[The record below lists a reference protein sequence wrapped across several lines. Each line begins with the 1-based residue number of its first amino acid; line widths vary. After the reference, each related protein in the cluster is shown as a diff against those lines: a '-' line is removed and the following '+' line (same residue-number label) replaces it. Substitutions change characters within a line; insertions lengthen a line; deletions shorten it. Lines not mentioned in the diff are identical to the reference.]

1 MADSR
6 CEAIEKAMAEGG
18 AATAMEKDD
27 GATATVAPPPVQSLR
42 FLRTFGTEN
51 EAKPGSVPDAT
62 TESAVPGQVL
72 PSAEPQVDPPGDVQ
86 SQGQGPP
93 PQKAAPTP
101 PAEKDLHWRHQQHL
115 AYLKSLGSEAY
126 RMAVDDTE
134 GLSPPVKESEVDD
147 TTCTPSQRG
156 PELLQCL
163 SVDVK
168 HLFEDTYNYTW
179 ETSMVEKHL
188 DEAMAVVSPTQE
200 EKQLASP
207 RPLTTP
213 GRGVRE
219 VLKTTP
225 SSVENWSQEEDR
237 EIWDK
242 LKAQLQS
249 LEDSVGELTRKTM
262 PKQRRTLETPHPW
275 PKDAGMAGFFQGFR
289 RSIPVGPPGG
299 PGLTPMRH
307 VSRETLSEP
316 GSSSDVSSSKG
327 HSSMASVPQRAEQGS
342 MEEAMR
348 DARCVQMSCRSR
360 SSNSLASAGQ
370 LPTPCSAKIMGPT
383 EVLRTPSTGARTP
396 AISPGRSL
404 VYRQISS
411 PVALLTPRIPGEVR
425 TIMGPGGPAGYPQ

>member
-1 MADSR
+1 MA
-6 CEAIEKAMAEGG
+6 K
-18 AATAMEKDD
+18 EKDD
-27 GATATVAPPPVQSLR
+27 GTTATVTPPPVQSLR

-51 EAKPGSVPDAT
+51 EAKPGSLPDA

-72 PSAEPQVDPPGDVQ
+72 PSAEPGVNPPSEVQ

-101 PAEKDLHWRHQQHL
+101 PAEKDLHWQRHQQHL

-126 RMAVDDTE
+126 RMAVDNTE
-134 GLSPPVKESEVDD
+134 GLSAAPVKESEVDD

-219 VLKTTP
+219 VLKTPP
-225 SSVENWSQEEDR
+225 STVENWSQEEDR

-262 PKQRRTLETPHPW
+262 PKQRRTLEITQSHPW

-289 RSIPVGPPGG
+289 SSIPVGPVV
-299 PGLTPMRH
+299 PMRH
-307 VSRETLSEP
+307 VSRETLSETL
-316 GSSSDVSSSKG
+316 SSSDVSSSNAKG
-327 HSSMASVPQRAEQGS
+327 HGSIASVQSQQRAEQGS
-342 MEEAMR
+342 MEPEAMR
-348 DARCVQMSCRSR
+348 DARCMQMSCRSR

-370 LPTPCSAKIMGPT
+370 LPTPCSAKIMGPV
-383 EVLRTPSTGARTP
+383 ELLRTPSTGARTP
-396 AISPGRSL
+396 AMSPGRSL

-411 PVALLTPRIPGEVR
+411 PVALLTPRMPVEVR

>member
-1 MADSR
+1 MTR
-6 CEAIEKAMAEGG
+6 AISQSQER
-18 AATAMEKDD
+18 AATVMEKDD
-27 GATATVAPPPVQSLR
+27 AATATVTPPPVQSLR

-72 PSAEPQVDPPGDVQ
+72 PSAEPEVDPPGDVQ

-101 PAEKDLHWRHQQHL
+101 PAEKDLQWQRHQQHL

-134 GLSPPVKESEVDD
+134 GLSPAPVKESEVDD

-219 VLKTTP
+219 VLKSTP

-262 PKQRRTLETPHPW
+262 PKPRPTLEQTQYHPW

-289 RSIPVGPPGG
+289 TSIPVGQMAPVVS
-299 PGLTPMRH
+299 H
-307 VSRETLSEP
+307 VSRDTLSEH
-316 GSSSDVSSSKG
+316 SSSDVSSSNAKG
-327 HSSMASVPQRAEQGS
+327 HSSMASVQSQQRAEQGS
-342 MEEAMR
+342 MEPEAMR
-348 DARCVQMSCRSR
+348 DGRCVQLSCRSR

-370 LPTPCSAKIMGPT
+370 LPTPCSAKIMAPV